1 MHNIKLYM
9 FLQPV
14 YTDEDDGYVYN
25 VLTRSES
32 CPNLEMYHPKCSAV
46 VTRKRAYSE
55 HHIQISE
62 SNETVTP
69 IIRSETDLARIDKR
83 KTFEGA
89 NAQGVNTGDVLA
101 RVVQALGSIGTYDP
115 AFDVRPQNYTDSP
128 HLTDENLSVRLS
140 GSECQTPPSK
150 PRHRTV
156 SEYRMPDHALIDDH
170 HEWTWNGTNAQI
182 KELRKMRAKMNSNQN
197 DLFRQVVSSNN
208 KMNGSLAINI
218 DDGLSTPR
226 LITPPAVNESFFSKI
241 NPFKMGPYSR
251 KNSNI
256 DFEPPAE
263 ARRYLDATN
272 YGRESRMS
280 LRQQHMNAS
289 SRGRPSIF
297 SVNDNPDQELLENTT
312 IADLIR
318 ALEVAHIEE
327 NTPGSLLFSEHSRQ
341 PSPLMGRHNKP
352 NRMHLADGHDK
363 QYTESRRVSMFP
375 PEYSEFQEHSL
386 STQPSHFIK
395 PHGNSRRPSKHP
407 TEEAHADV
415 NSPRLNRP
423 HNGARRA
430 SMFPADF
437 NDFQKFTENILHD
450 NYVRET
456 IENESRRSSADIHD
470 HLSSS
475 RRPSIIPIG
484 GGCMI
489 GLKGRKRST
498 STSHGSRRASML
510 PSTQEIY
517 DYQVQSSSR
526 RPSIIPIG
534 GGCMMGLKVPTM
546 HGSRRGS
553 AMPSAHEIHDY
564 QVQSSSRRPSIIPIG
579 GVSTVGL
586 GESKQTATDRLFKKS
601 SPPESPR
608 LGPRRF
614 SGRIGK
620 NKATGLGIQARR
632 FSLRPS
638 PLAAELPPDTNS
650 PFLSERRGSQQP
662 GQGSIRSSK
671 NVLFR
676 PSLLPTFGSKT
687 LKDNDQNTS

>member
-1 MHNIKLYM
+1 MY
-9 FLQPV
+9 LQPV

-46 VTRKRAYSE
+46 VPRKRAYSE
-55 HHIQISE
+55 HHIQASE
-62 SNETVTP
+62 SNGAVTP
-69 IIRSETDLARIDKR
+69 IIRSDTDLARIDKR
-83 KTFEGA
+83 KTFGGA
-89 NAQGVNTGDVLA
+89 NTNVVNTGDVLA

-115 AFDVRPQNYTDSP
+115 VFDVRAQGYTDSP

-140 GSECQTPPSK
+140 GSECQTPPRR
-150 PRHRTV
+150 PRHRAV
-156 SEYRMPDHALIDDH
+156 SEYRMPDHALIDDP

-182 KELRKMRAKMNSNQN
+182 KELRKMRAKMNNNQN
-197 DLFRQVVSSNN
+197 DLFRQVVSPTN
-208 KMNGSLAINI
+208 KMNGSLTINI
-218 DDGLSTPR
+218 DDGSSTPR
-226 LITPPAVNESFFSKI
+226 LITPPPTNQSFFSKL

-256 DFEPPAE
+256 DFEPPPE
-263 ARRYLDATN
+263 ARRYLEATN
-272 YGRESRMS
+272 CGRESRMS
-280 LRQQHMNAS
+280 LRQQYVNAS

-327 NTPGSLLFSEHSRQ
+327 NTPGSLLFNENSRQ

-352 NRMHLADGHDK
+352 VRMHH
-363 QYTESRRVSMFP
+363 TESRRVSMFP

-386 STQPSHFIK
+386 NAHPLQIIR
-395 PHGNSRRPSKHP
+395 PHGNSRRPSIYP
-407 TEEAHADV
+407 ADEAHADG
-415 NSPRLNRP
+415 NAMRLNKP
-423 HNGARRA
+423 HNGGRRA

-437 NDFQKFTENILHD
+437 NEFQKFTENILHD
-450 NYVRET
+450 SYVRET
-456 IENESRRSSADIHD
+456 IENESRRSSVDIHE

-484 GGCMI
+484 GGCMV
-489 GLKGRKRST
+489 GLKGRKKST
-498 STSHGSRRASML
+498 TPTYGSRRASAL
-510 PSTQEIY
+510 PSTQ
-517 DYQVQSSSR
+517 
-526 RPSIIPIG
+526 
-534 GGCMMGLKVPTM
+534 
-546 HGSRRGS
+546 
-553 AMPSAHEIHDY
+553 EIHDY

-579 GVSTVGL
+579 SGCTLGLKVPTMHGSRRGSTLPSAQDIHDYQVQSSSRRPSIIPIGGACMIGL
-586 GESKQTATDRLFKKS
+586 GGGKQTATDRLFKQLKT
-601 SPPESPR
+601 SPPDSPR

-620 NKATGLGIQARR
+620 NKASGLGMQARR
-632 FSLRPS
+632 LSLRPS
-638 PLAAELPPDTNS
+638 PLAGEFPTDTNS

-662 GQGSIRSSK
+662 GQGSVRSSK

-676 PSLLPTFGSKT
+676 PSVLPTFGSKT
-687 LKDNDQNTS
+687 LKDNEKNTS